1 MRIPAH
7 YYQYFDADYDLDVPA
22 EGMGGWKQAE
32 LTFDRDRTALVVMHA
47 WDVGSRAEYPGI
59 YRAVEY
65 LSRDQAIVRDVFP
78 PLLRAVRE
86 TGTKLIHVVGGRDYY
101 SHLPGYRRAAAL
113 TPPSPVPPR
122 ITVQDPLLDAA
133 RRFKSEH
140 AITGPRNAADRERS
154 NAIRSFAPGTE
165 PVGDEWIV
173 KDTEQLF
180 AVCEAEGI
188 NHLVYSGFAIDAC
201 LLLSPAGMVDMSRR
215 GLMCSVL
222 KQATTA
228 MESKETARREWA
240 KEVALWRV
248 ALQFGFVFDVDAFI
262 HAIRADSRES

>member
-7 YYQYFDADYDLDVPA
+7 YYQYFDADYDRDVPA

-32 LTFDRDRTALVVMHA
+32 LTFDRDRLALVVMHA
-47 WDVGSRAEYPGI
+47 WDVGPMAEYPGI
-59 YRAVEY
+59 YRSCEY
-65 LSRDQAIVRDVFP
+65 LARDHVIVREVFP
-78 PLLRAVRE
+78 PLLQAARE

-113 TPPSPVPPR
+113 TPPSPAPPR
-122 ITVQDPLLDAA
+122 IRVQDPLFDAVQQF
-133 RRFKSEH
+133 RNEH
-140 AITGPRNAADRERS
+140 ALTGPRNAGDRERS
-154 NAIRSFAPGTE
+154 NAIRTFARGTE
-165 PVGDEWIV
+165 PVGDEWVV

-180 AVCEAEGI
+180 AVCQAEGI

-201 LLLSPAGMVDMSRR
+201 LLISPGGMVDMSRR

-228 MESKETARREWA
+228 METKESARQEWA
-240 KEVALWRV
+240 KEIALWRV
-248 ALQFGFVFDVDAFI
+248 AIDFGFVFDVDAFI
-262 HAIRADSRES
+262 TAIRGRF

>member
-1 MRIPAH
+1 MKIHAH

-32 LTFDRDRTALVVMHA
+32 LTLDRDHTALVVMHA
-47 WDVGSRAEYPGI
+47 WDVGSREEYPGI
-59 YRAVEY
+59 YRSVEY
-65 LSRDQAIVRDVFP
+65 LARDHQIVSEVFP
-78 PLLRAVRE
+78 PLLQAVRE

-101 SHLPGYRRAAAL
+101 SHLPGYQRAAAL
-113 TPPSPVPPR
+113 APAVSEPR
-122 ITVQDPLLDAA
+122 RIAASDPFLDVA

-140 AITGPRNAADRERS
+140 AVTGPRNAADRERS
-154 NAIRSFAPGTE
+154 NAIRGFARGTE
-165 PVGDEWIV
+165 PVGDEWVV

-180 AVCEAEGI
+180 AVCEAESI

-201 LLLSPAGMVDMSRR
+201 LLISPGGMVDMSRR

-228 MESKETARREWA
+228 METKETARQEWA
-240 KEVALWRV
+240 KEVALGRV
-248 ALQFGFVFDVDAFI
+248 GIQFGFVFDVDAFI
-262 HAIRADSRES
+262 DAIRAP